1 MQRLIP
7 NNFTA
12 SYTHAYPSLK
22 SSFPVPILLQLLK
35 VQGRY
40 VDVSVL
46 LENGFTL
53 NLLHFYTEF
62 STDGIKT

>member
-1 MQRLIP
+1 
-7 NNFTA
+7 
-12 SYTHAYPSLK
+12 
-22 SSFPVPILLQLLK
+22 
-35 VQGRY
+35 

-62 STDGIKT
+62 STDGIKTWAPNLVSLEEKW